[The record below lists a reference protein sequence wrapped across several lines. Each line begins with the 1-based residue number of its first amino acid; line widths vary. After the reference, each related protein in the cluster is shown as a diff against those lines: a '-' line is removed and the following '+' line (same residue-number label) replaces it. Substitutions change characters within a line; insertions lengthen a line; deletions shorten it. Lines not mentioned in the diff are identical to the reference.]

1 MMTDVFTVLPVLLL
15 TFLVS
20 LIEIDEKE
28 RTPEPLYLKHISSSL
43 IAYHTFL
50 ANTGDNGV

>member
-1 MMTDVFTVLPVLLL
+1 MTDVFTVLPVLLL